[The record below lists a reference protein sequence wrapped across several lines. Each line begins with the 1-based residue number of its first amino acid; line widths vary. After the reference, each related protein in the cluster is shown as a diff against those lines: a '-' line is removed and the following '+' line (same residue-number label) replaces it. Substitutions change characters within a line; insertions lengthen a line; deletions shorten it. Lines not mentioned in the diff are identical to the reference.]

1 MYIYV
6 LILALAMTSALFLP
20 KKYAKSTVYLAFW
33 MFALALFVG
42 VSDMLGGYDRYIYGE
57 LFDEVADIRRE
68 GRSVLTAFIFQLY
81 PTELGY
87 GYLNVLLSYFTANR
101 YIFILI
107 LTLIIYVLY
116 YINIR
121 RYGSD
126 YRIALLLFFGLL
138 FFFTFTYLRQMIGV
152 GIAGLSLKYVYERK
166 LWKFIVLV
174 LLATSFHNSAVILL
188 PVYFIPVRKYNINSV
203 LVIMFVCL
211 LVGVSGVSSTLFEAY
226 SSTSGLEERAAGY
239 VEDTSGFRVAYLLE
253 AVFFLWL
260 ILGNYEN
267 LGHDK
272 KQIMLLN
279 NALIFCGILLLFIRS
294 ENGGRLGWFF
304 IIALISTLTTIFSQP
319 FSKEILN
326 RIIMYFVVLFL
337 YFRIV
342 IAWGVLLS
350 PYKTFF
356 TDGVREGDFI
366 YERYEYDTNYAK
378 DKFYK

>member
-6 LILALAMTSALFLP
+6 LILALAMTGALFLP
-20 KKYAKSTVYLAFW
+20 KKYAKSAIYLAFW
-33 MFALALFVG
+33 MLALALFVG

-68 GRSVLTAFIFQLY
+68 GRSVLTAFIFELY

-101 YIFILI
+101 YIFIFI

-116 YINIR
+116 YINIK
-121 RYGSD
+121 RYASD

-166 LWKFIVLV
+166 LWKFIACVLI
-174 LLATSFHNSAVILL
+174 ATLFHNSAIIL
-188 PVYFIPVRKYNINSV
+188 IPIYIIPIQKLSV
-203 LVIMFVCL
+203 DSVVVVMIICL
-211 LVGVSGVSSTLFEAY
+211 LIGVSGVSSSLFEAY
-226 SSTSGLEERAAGY
+226 SSTSGLEERTTKY
-239 VEDTSGFRVAYLLE
+239 IEDTSGFRIAYLLE
-253 AVFFLWL
+253 AIFFLWL
-260 ILGNYEN
+260 ILSNY
-267 LGHDK
+267 GKVGTDK
-272 KQIMLLN
+272 RQIVLLN
-279 NALIFCGILLLFIRS
+279 VALTFCAILLLFIRS

-304 IIALISTLTTIFSQP
+304 IMGLIATLTTVLIQQQKDIFN
-319 FSKEILN
+319 KILVYT
-326 RIIMYFVVLFL
+326 IIFFL

-342 IAWGVLLS
+342 TLWGVFLY

-356 TDGVREGDFI
+356 TNGVREGDRI
-366 YERYEYDTNYAK
+366 YEKYEYDANYAK
-378 DKFYK
+378 DKFYR

>member
-6 LILALAMTSALFLP
+6 LILALAMTGALFLP
-20 KKYAKSTVYLAFW
+20 KKYAKSAIYLAFW
-33 MFALALFVG
+33 MLALALFVG

-68 GRSVLTAFIFQLY
+68 GRSVLTAFIFELY

-101 YIFILI
+101 YIFIFI

-116 YINIR
+116 YINIK
-121 RYGSD
+121 RYASD

-166 LWKFIVLV
+166 LWKFIACVLI
-174 LLATSFHNSAVILL
+174 ATLFHNSAIIL
-188 PVYFIPVRKYNINSV
+188 IPIYIIPIQKLSV
-203 LVIMFVCL
+203 DSVVVVMIICL
-211 LVGVSGVSSTLFEAY
+211 LIGVSGVSSSLFEAY
-226 SSTSGLEERAAGY
+226 SSTSGLEERTTKY
-239 VEDTSGFRVAYLLE
+239 IEDTSGFRIAYLLE
-253 AVFFLWL
+253 AIFFLWL
-260 ILGNYEN
+260 ILSNY
-267 LGHDK
+267 GKVGTDK
-272 KQIMLLN
+272 RQIVLLN
-279 NALIFCGILLLFIRS
+279 VALTFCAILLLFIRS

-304 IIALISTLTTIFSQP
+304 IMGLIATLTTVLIQQRKDIFN
-319 FSKEILN
+319 KILVYT
-326 RIIMYFVVLFL
+326 IIFFL

-342 IAWGVLLS
+342 TLWGVFLY

-356 TDGVREGDFI
+356 TNGVREGDRI
-366 YERYEYDTNYAK
+366 YEKYEYDANYAK
-378 DKFYK
+378 DKFYR

>member
-6 LILALAMTSALFLP
+6 LILALAMTGALFLP
-20 KKYAKSTVYLAFW
+20 KKYAKSAIYLAFW
-33 MFALALFVG
+33 MLALALFVG

-68 GRSVLTAFIFQLY
+68 GRSVLTAFIFELY

-101 YIFILI
+101 YIFIFI

-116 YINIR
+116 YINIK
-121 RYGSD
+121 RYASD

-166 LWKFIVLV
+166 LWKFIACV
-174 LLATSFHNSAVILL
+174 LLATLFHNSAIIL
-188 PVYFIPVRKYNINSV
+188 IPIYIIPIQKLSV
-203 LVIMFVCL
+203 GSVVVVMIICL
-211 LVGVSGVSSTLFEAY
+211 LIGVSGVSSSLFEAY
-226 SSTSGLEERAAGY
+226 SSTSGLEERTTKY
-239 VEDTSGFRVAYLLE
+239 IEDTSGFRIAYLLE
-253 AVFFLWL
+253 AIFFLWL
-260 ILGNYEN
+260 ILSNY
-267 LGHDK
+267 GKVGTDK
-272 KQIMLLN
+272 RQIVLLN
-279 NALIFCGILLLFIRS
+279 VALTFCAILLLFIRS

-304 IIALISTLTTIFSQP
+304 IMGLIATLTTVLIQQQKDIFN
-319 FSKEILN
+319 KILVYT
-326 RIIMYFVVLFL
+326 IIFFL

-342 IAWGVLLS
+342 TLWGVFLY

-356 TDGVREGDFI
+356 TNGVREGDRI
-366 YERYEYDTNYAK
+366 YEKYEYDANYAK
-378 DKFYK
+378 DKFYR

>member
-6 LILALAMTSALFLP
+6 LILALAMTGALFLP
-20 KKYAKSTVYLAFW
+20 KKYAKSTIYLAFW
-33 MFALALFVG
+33 MLALALFVG

-68 GRSVLTAFIFQLY
+68 GRSVLTAFIFELY

-101 YIFILI
+101 YIFIFI

-116 YINIR
+116 YINIK
-121 RYGSD
+121 RYASD

-166 LWKFIVLV
+166 LWKFIACV
-174 LLATSFHNSAVILL
+174 LLATLFHNSAIIL
-188 PVYFIPVRKYNINSV
+188 IPIYIIPIQKLSV
-203 LVIMFVCL
+203 GSVVVVMIICL
-211 LVGVSGVSSTLFEAY
+211 LIGVSGVSSSLFEAY
-226 SSTSGLEERAAGY
+226 SSTSGLEERTTKY
-239 VEDTSGFRVAYLLE
+239 IEDTSGFRIAYLLE
-253 AVFFLWL
+253 AIFFLWL
-260 ILGNYEN
+260 ILSNY
-267 LGHDK
+267 GKVGTDK
-272 KQIMLLN
+272 RQIVLLN
-279 NALIFCGILLLFIRS
+279 VALTFCAILLLFIRS

-304 IIALISTLTTIFSQP
+304 IMGLIATLTTVLIQQQKDIFN
-319 FSKEILN
+319 KILVYT
-326 RIIMYFVVLFL
+326 IIFFL

-342 IAWGVLLS
+342 TLWGVFLY

-356 TDGVREGDFI
+356 TNGVREGDRI
-366 YERYEYDTNYAK
+366 YEKYEYDANYAK
-378 DKFYK
+378 DKFYR

>member
-6 LILALAMTSALFLP
+6 LILALAMAGALFLP
-20 KKYAKSTVYLAFW
+20 RESSKSTIYLACW
-33 MFALALFVG
+33 MMGLALFVG

-57 LFDEVADIRRE
+57 LFDEVADLRRE
-68 GRSVLTAFIFQLY
+68 GRSVLTAYIFQQY

-87 GYLNVLLSYFTANR
+87 VYFNVLLSYFTANR
-101 YIFILI
+101 YIFIFI
-107 LTLIIYVLY
+107 VTLIIYVLY
-116 YINIR
+116 YINIK
-121 RYGSD
+121 RYASD

-166 LWKFIVLV
+166 LWKFVIVV
-174 LLATSFHNSAVILL
+174 LIAASFHNSALILL
-188 PVYFIPVRKYNINSV
+188 PVYFIPIKKYGIGA
-203 LVIMFVCL
+203 IMLLMMLCL
-211 LVGVSGVSSTLFEAY
+211 LIGASGVSSTLFEAY

-279 NALIFCGILLLFIRS
+279 NALILCGILLLFIRS

-342 IAWGVLLS
+342 TAWGVLLS

-356 TDGVREGDFI
+356 TGGVREGDFI